1 MSLKLHNLK
10 PSVGSK
16 RKPKRLGR
24 GDNAGQ
30 GSYSGKGQKG
40 QKARSGGK
48 NRLARKALRNLM
60 MSAPKLRGF
69 KSFHPKAIVFNLDV
83 LEKHFNDGDIVNL
96 GALKEKGLIG
106 VRADKIKI
114 LGDGELTKKLTI
126 ENIAISSSAKAK
138 IEAKG
143 GSVKI

>member
-10 PSVGSK
+10 PSVGSR

-24 GDNAGQ
+24 GDSAGQ

-40 QKARSGGK
+40 QKARSGGRNK
-48 NRLARKALRNLM
+48 LARKGLRNLL
-60 MSAPKLRGF
+60 MSSPKLRGF
-69 KSFHPKAIVFNLDV
+69 QSFYPKAKVLNLDV
-83 LEKHFNDGDIVNL
+83 LEKYFNDGDVVNQ

-114 LGDGELTKKLTI
+114 LGDGELTKKLNL
-126 ENIAISSSAKAK
+126 EGLAISSSAKAK
-138 IEAKG
+138 VEAKG
-143 GSVKI
+143 GSVC

>member
-24 GDNAGQ
+24 GDSAGQ

-40 QKARSGGK
+40 QKARSGGRNK
-48 NRLARKALRNLM
+48 LARHGLRNLL
-60 MSAPKLRGF
+60 MSTPKLRGF
-69 KSFHPKAIVFNLDV
+69 KSFYPKAKVLNLDI
-83 LEKHFNDGDIVNL
+83 LEKYFNDGDIVNS
-96 GALKEKGLIG
+96 GALKEKGL
-106 VRADKIKI
+106 VSARAEKIKI
-114 LGDGELTKKLTI
+114 LGGGELTKKLEI
-126 ENIAISSSAKAK
+126 EGLAVSASAKAK

-143 GSVKI
+143 GSVC